1 MRLDR
6 KTVKTL
12 MGLITFAVVL
22 AAAVHN
28 LTAIRD
34 GAVRLIGVLS
44 PLLYGLAL
52 AFILNIPMSA
62 LERRVLWPRG
72 KYAPRLRKALK
83 RPLAMLLSALIAL
96 AVVSALSSIVLPR
109 LIGAVTSIF
118 AQLPGWVEMARGR
131 LQRFEADVPALV
143 GWIDAFKVDW
153 AGMQADTVNFLRR
166 GLGPTLGSVAS
177 MASSVL
183 GTATSGMIA
192 LIFALGVLAI
202 KEQLAE
208 QVKRTLRA
216 FVRPAQSER
225 TFEIFGLAGRVF
237 TGFITG
243 QLTEAF
249 ILGGLC
255 FVGMTI
261 FRFPDAFFISTL
273 VGTASVV
280 PIFGALVS
288 ATIGALLIAVS
299 DGLGRG
305 LGFALFFIILQ
316 QIEGNLIY
324 PRVMGNR
331 VGLPA
336 IGVLA
341 AITVG
346 GGLMGVTGMLLSIPI
361 FAVGYAL
368 LREAVR
374 LRTEE
379 RAAEATKGQEKGVEA
394 Q

>member
-12 MGLITFAVVL
+12 MGLISFAVVL

-28 LTAIRD
+28 LPAIRD
-34 GAVRLIGVLS
+34 GAFRLIGVLS

-52 AFILNIPMSA
+52 AFVLNIPMSA

-72 KYAPRLRKALK
+72 KHAPGLMKALK
-83 RPLAMLLSALIAL
+83 RPLAMLLAVLIAL
-96 AVVSALSSIVLPR
+96 AVVITLSSIVLPR
-109 LIGAVTSIF
+109 LIGAITRIF
-118 AQLPGWVEMARGR
+118 TQLPGWVEMAKRR
-131 LQRFEADVPALV
+131 LQRFESDMPALV
-143 GWIDAFKVDW
+143 GWVDAFKFDW
-153 AGMQADTVNFLRR
+153 AGMQADVVNFLKR

-177 MASSVL
+177 VASSVF

-192 LIFALGVLAI
+192 FIFALSVLAI

-208 QVKRTLRA
+208 QVKKTLRA
-216 FVRPAQSER
+216 FVKPALAER
-225 TFEIFGLAGRVF
+225 TLEICGIAGRVF
-237 TGFITG
+237 TGFVTG
-243 QLTEAF
+243 QLTEAL
-249 ILGGLC
+249 ILWGLC
-255 FVGMTI
+255 FLGMMI

-273 VGTASVV
+273 VGAASIV

-288 ATIGALLIAVS
+288 ATIGALLIAAA

-305 LGFALFFIILQ
+305 LAFALFFVILQ
-316 QIEGNLIY
+316 QLEGNLIY

-331 VGLPA
+331 VGLPV

-346 GGLMGVTGMLLSIPI
+346 GGLMGVLGMLLSIPI

-379 RAAEATKGQEKGVEA
+379 LAAQAAKVQVKGVEA